1 MKKTKTLKTF
11 LALSALLSL
20 VGCGGAASSEQS
32 ESKSESASSGGFS
45 EKTIDCSSFSL
56 TFKQNEA
63 KDAIY
68 PYFYTKEASES
79 SYYTDTPIT
88 IAVRSKSSGIIE
100 TYKEY
105 TYTKAYSSLAE
116 ADGGYVLSSQLETDN
131 GSIFSVKDTYKNVS
145 DLIVV
150 SREIEVLKASAND
163 AGFASS
169 IRFKDQSPVTYDKY
183 DYFMPSIIYK
193 DTQDMVNGAIFSNTD
208 LTGRIYV
215 KETRTGLPMMY
226 LRNQQSNTAFSLA
239 HIADNVSAGGNV
251 GGGEG
256 GEINNEI
263 QYGSIGMTM
272 TPDISVDFCYPC
284 QEGPVTYDAGA
295 SWAKRYHPVEK
306 GTKDSYKVAAL
317 LQKANDYQ
325 TSMTES
331 FEKMF
336 TVQNTSIASMDI
348 NKIYE
353 DNMEI
358 FENEYKEY
366 GSGSTLYGGEP
377 WSLTLPNAVANQGY
391 SSQMGFVG
399 QQIPVG
405 YQMYRK
411 GLMEGDAELKRKGQT
426 ILNFWA
432 SDRIHSSY
440 FPTVWWDPSDS
451 GGSRRNYPS
460 FLRCMIDGMEG
471 MLDAYLVSKQY
482 NEENSQYLSVVTQF
496 AQNLVQKQNE
506 DGSFC
511 RAYNVDGSVNT
522 DTSNSAF
529 QGSSRLNTPVAV
541 RFLFKMYEL
550 TDNNN
555 YYVSAMKAVEYSYN
569 ELYLKLG
576 KYVGGT
582 PDNPNTVDKEA
593 AVYAMY
599 CFTSAYQIT
608 GEAKYLSA
616 AKHAAVSSLSWVYA
630 YDFAV
635 PSTSSSDAINTF
647 KNGGTKGFSMI
658 ATGHSSADNYA
669 AYIYYELFNLYVLSG
684 DSFFFNASHFI
695 QNNTKLSNDYDGRM
709 KFKYKALM
717 PEATTIAEFDFK
729 SVGTWLPWSSIANV
743 EPIVNMEKT
752 YGVKDVTKAST
763 DLSKLKTNL
772 ENYGIGG
779 ISK

>member
-1 MKKTKTLKTF
+1 MKKRKTLKTIIT
-11 LALSALLSL
+11 LSAFLS
-20 VGCGGAASSEQS
+20 VAGCGTATSEQT
-32 ESKSESASSGGFS
+32 ENKTESASSEGYS
-45 EKTIDCSSFSL
+45 EKTIDCASFSV

-63 KDAIY
+63 KDSIY
-68 PYFYTKEASES
+68 PYFYTKGATES
-79 SYYTDTPIT
+79 SYYSDTPIA
-88 IAVRSKSSGIIE
+88 IVVRSKSSGIIE
-100 TYKEY
+100 TYTES
-105 TYTKAYSSLAE
+105 TYYKGYDLLTE
-116 ADGGYVLSSQLETDN
+116 TNNGYVLSSQVKTDN
-131 GSIFSVKDTYKNVS
+131 GSVFSVKDTYQNIS

-150 SREIEVLKASAND
+150 NREVEVIEANSKD

-169 IRFKDQSPVTYDKY
+169 IKFKDQKPVTYDKY

-208 LTGRIYV
+208 LTGKIYV

-226 LRNQQSNTAFSLA
+226 LRNQESNIAFSLA

-295 SWAKRYHPVEK
+295 SWAKRYHSVEV
-306 GTKDSYKVAAL
+306 GTKDNYKVAAL

-336 TVQNTSIASMDI
+336 SIQNTAIESMNIDQ
-348 NKIYE
+348 IYN

-358 FENEYKEY
+358 FESEYKEY
-366 GSGSTLYGGEP
+366 GSGSDLYGGEP
-377 WSLTLPNAVANQGY
+377 WSLTLPNAEAKQGY

-411 GLMEGDAELKRKGQT
+411 GLMENDEELKRKGQT
-426 ILNFWA
+426 ILNFW
-432 SDRIHSSY
+432 SSEKINGSY
-440 FPTVWWDPSDS
+440 FPNVWWDPSDS
-451 GGSRRNYPS
+451 GGSRRNYPC

-471 MLDAYLVSKQY
+471 MLDAYIVSKQY
-482 NEENSQYLSVVTQF
+482 NEENTQYLSAVEKF

-506 DGSFC
+506 DGSFY

-522 DTSNSAF
+522 DTSNSAY
-529 QGSSRLNTPVAV
+529 QGTSRLNTPVAV

-555 YYVSAMKAVEYSYN
+555 YYLAAMKAVEYSYN
-569 ELYLKLG
+569 ELYLGLG

-599 CFTSAYQIT
+599 CFTSAYQVT
-608 GEAKYLSA
+608 KEEKYLAA
-616 AKHAAVSSLSWVYA
+616 AKHAAVSSLSWVYS

-635 PSTSSSDAINTF
+635 PCTSSVDSINTF
-647 KNGGTKGFSMI
+647 KNGGVKGFSMI

-669 AYIYYELFNLYVLSG
+669 AYIYYELFNLYVLS
-684 DSFFFNASHFI
+684 DDDFFYTASHFI

-709 KFKYKALM
+709 NFKYKALM
-717 PEATTIAEFDFK
+717 PEATTIADFDFK

-752 YGVKDVTKAST
+752 YGVKDVTKTSSSL
-763 DLSKLKTNL
+763 DELKTKL

-779 ISK
+779 ISR

>member
-1 MKKTKTLKTF
+1 MKKRRINAIC
-11 LALSALLSL
+11 ALTALLGV
-20 VGCGGAASSEQS
+20 VGCSTTTET
-32 ESKSESASSGGFS
+32 EKKETESASNESFQ
-45 EKTIDCSSFSL
+45 EKTIECS
-56 TFKQNEA
+56 TYNVAFKQNED
-63 KDAIY
+63 KSSIY
-68 PYFYTKEASES
+68 PYFSLNSASAS
-79 SYYTDTPIT
+79 FYSDTPIT
-88 IAVRSKSSGIIE
+88 LIVRSKSSGIIE
-100 TYKEY
+100 TFTESI
-105 TYTKAYSSLAE
+105 YTKGYDLLTE
-116 ADGGYVLSSQLETDN
+116 TTDGYILSSEIATDN
-131 GSIFSVKDTYKNVS
+131 GSLFSVKDTYKNVS
-145 DLIVV
+145 DLITINREVEVV
-150 SREIEVLKASAND
+150 KADNKD
-163 AGFASS
+163 AGYATT
-169 IRFKDQSPVTYDKY
+169 IKFKDSNPVKYDQY

-193 DTQDMVNGAIFSNTD
+193 DTEDMVNGAIFSNTD

-226 LRNQQSNTAFSLA
+226 LRNQKEKIAFSMA
-239 HIADNVSAGGNV
+239 HIANNVSAGNLV

-256 GEINNEI
+256 GEVNNDI

-295 SWAKRYHPVEK
+295 SWAKRYHVVEK
-306 GTKDSYKVAAL
+306 GNKDNYSVACL
-317 LQKANDYQ
+317 LQKAETYQ

-336 TVQNTSIASMDI
+336 TAQNTSIENIDI
-348 NKIYE
+348 SQIYE

-358 FENEYKEY
+358 FEKEYKEY

-377 WSLTLPNAVANQGY
+377 WSLALPNAVAKQGY

-411 GLMEGDAELKRKGQT
+411 GLIENDAELKRKGQT
-426 ILNFWA
+426 ILNFWS
-432 SDRIHSSY
+432 SDRINSTY

-451 GGSRRNYPS
+451 GGSRRNYPC

-471 MLDAYLVSKQY
+471 MLDAYLISKEY
-482 NEENSQYLSVVTQF
+482 NEENAQYKNMVETF
-496 AQNLVQKQNE
+496 AQHLVQKQNE
-506 DGSFC
+506 DGSFY

-522 DTSNSAF
+522 DTSNAAF
-529 QGSSRLNTPVAV
+529 QGESRLNTPIAV

-550 TDNNN
+550 TDNVN
-555 YYVSAMKAVEYSYN
+555 YYNSAIKAVEYCYN
-569 ELYLKLG
+569 ELYLGLG

-599 CFTSAYQIT
+599 CFTSAYQAT
-608 GEAKYLSA
+608 KEEKYLLA
-616 AKHAAVSSLSWVYA
+616 AKHAAVSSLSWVYS
-630 YDFAV
+630 YDFSV
-635 PSTSSSDAINTF
+635 PCNASVENIDTF
-647 KNGGTKGFSMI
+647 KNGGVKGFSMI

-669 AYIYYELFNLYVLSG
+669 AYIYYELFNLYVLTE
-684 DSFFFNASHFI
+684 DSFFYNASYFI

-709 KFKYKALM
+709 EFKYKALM
-717 PEATTIAEFDFK
+717 PEATTIADFDFK

-752 YGVKDVTKAST
+752 YGIKDVSKISE
-763 DLSKLKTNL
+763 DLSALKTKL

-779 ISK
+779 IQK